1 MTRIN
6 LMHSKVNVKP
16 VPKLNTLEYSI
27 YLVLLTSICI
37 GVLGL
42 GLYTLYL
49 INSVDFYSI
58 IK

>member
-6 LMHSKVNVKP
+6 LMHNRVEVKP

-27 YLVLLTSICI
+27 YLVLLTSIVI

-49 INSVDFYSI
+49 INTTNFKAI
-58 IK
+58 IG